1 MKVNELEYVE
11 RQTVC
16 PKCLRPVSSLQM
28 DCLVNDCACG
38 FKYKNE
44 DLKIRITNYKRPE
57 VESVVIV

>member
-1 MKVNELEYVE
+1 MKVTELEYSE

-16 PKCLRPVSSLQM
+16 PNCLRPVKALQM
-28 DCLVNDCACG
+28 DCLVKDCTCG